1 MRAEVATRTRPQA
14 TGRSN
19 GAWFG
24 SWLASALGL
33 LGLLV
38 PKCPLCLAAYL
49 CVFGVSASTA
59 RSVAWLGV
67 PLCATLI
74 GVSVVATAV
83 LVAKRGRRPA
93 RQGVGACPGCA
104 R

>member
-1 MRAEVATRTRPQA
+1 MRAELAARTSQRTA
-14 TGRSN
+14 GRNTG
-19 GAWFG
+19 ALFG

-49 CVFGVSASTA
+49 CVFGVSASSA

-67 PLCATLI
+67 PLCAALI
-74 GVSVVATAV
+74 GASVIATAV
-83 LVAKRGRRPA
+83 LVAKRGRRSA
-93 RQGVGACPGCA
+93 RQSGGACPGCA

>member
-1 MRAEVATRTRPQA
+1 MRAELATQTS
-14 TGRSN
+14 GRSS
-19 GAWFG
+19 GALFG

-67 PLCATLI
+67 PLCATVI
-74 GVSVVATAV
+74 GVSVIATAV
-83 LVAKRGRRPA
+83 FVAKRGRRPA
-93 RQGVGACPGCA
+93 RQGVGCAGCA

>member
-1 MRAEVATRTRPQA
+1 MPAELAMRTLPRTSRRN
-14 TGRSN
+14 GR
-19 GAWFG
+19 ALFG

-33 LGLLV
+33 AGLLV

-49 CVFGVSASTA
+49 CVFGVSASSA

-74 GVSVVATAV
+74 GVSVIATAL

-93 RQGVGACPGCA
+93 RPGSGTCPGCA